1 MLNAFFFLLSLTLK
15 TKSFKMIKYQKE
27 GGKSVKKK
35 LMTMVCAALVLSGC
49 RTNGRQIDASFNAD
63 VYRDYMTED
72 NKIDSINY
80 LATDKEK
87 NLSLVGNLV
96 DGLVETDKYGNLK
109 PALAQDIGSPNA
121 DNTVWEFNIRG
132 EVPWVTSDGTETG
145 YFVTADDFV
154 VGLKYVLD
162 HESAYQDLITSLI
175 YNADQYVAGN
185 VSFDDV
191 GIEYVDDYTI
201 RYTLKSPCSY
211 FNTYLLNGGFYPL
224 EQYLIDEVGDD
235 FATSPETLW
244 YNGAYYLT
252 KYTEDK
258 IEYKKNK
265 SYWEV
270 GQVSFENGSVTL
282 VDDNEAALKLF
293 KQGRLSYAFIDETY
307 AEDNRQHLDQHM
319 YMSAVSPE
327 TYLFM
332 FNFNT
337 TNPVLKK
344 ALANTDFRKAIFYGM
359 NTDGAFVTKVAD
371 NEKEDMNKS
380 DEQATADTGNKNIV
394 NASVQSTIIPTG
406 FATKSDGID
415 YVTLGN
421 LASFSGKTN
430 YDADKYSQYQG
441 LAVGALSQ
449 DTEVS
454 FPIEIRVPI
463 NAEHPEKLLEFN
475 RMTSKFDSSFVTFK
489 TILYTYGTPG
499 NDDVVKYDDIKN
511 NYDMTLVSVGAD
523 NGDPSTYLSE
533 FKVDGKLNQVNSHFS
548 DEIYD
553 GLFEVANTLTTSDAR
568 LLAFAECET
577 YLLDKAYVI
586 PFSHGDLYYKVSS
599 INDYSLP
606 RGTYGLSRYKLKGV
620 KASEQAIT
628 INERAEMKNAYE
640 EAKNSSI

>member
-1 MLNAFFFLLSLTLK
+1 M
-15 TKSFKMIKYQKE
+15 
-27 GGKSVKKK
+27 KKK
-35 LMTMVCAALVLSGC
+35 LMTIICTALVLSGC
-49 RTNGRQIDASFNAD
+49 RTNGRQIDASFNAE

-80 LATDKEK
+80 LITDKEK
-87 NLSLVGNLV
+87 NLSLIGNLV

-109 PALAQDIGSPNA
+109 PALAQDIGIPNA
-121 DNTVWEFNIRG
+121 DNTVWEFRIRG
-132 EVPWVTSDGTETG
+132 DVPWVTSDGSESG
-145 YFVTADDFV
+145 YLVTADDFV
-154 VGLKYVLD
+154 CGLKYVLD
-162 HESAYQDLITSLI
+162 HDSAYKDLVASLI
-175 YNADQYVAGN
+175 YNADQYIAGN

-191 GIEYVDDYTI
+191 GIQYVDNYTI
-201 RYTLKSPCSY
+201 RYTLKNPCSY

-224 EQYLIDEVGDD
+224 EPYLIEEQGDN
-235 FATSPETLW
+235 FATSPETMW
-244 YNGAYYLT
+244 YNGAYYLSNFS
-252 KYTEDK
+252 EDK
-258 IEYKKNK
+258 IDYKKNR

-270 GQVSFENGSVTL
+270 GQVSFENGSIRL
-282 VDDNEAALKLF
+282 VDDNEEALKLF
-293 KQGRLSYAFIDETY
+293 KQGSLSYAFIDESY
-307 AEDNRQHLDQHM
+307 AENNRQHLDQHM

-344 ALANTDFRKAIFYGM
+344 ALANADFRKAIFYGI
-359 NTDGAFVTKVAD
+359 NTEGAFVTKVAD
-371 NEKEDMNKS
+371 NEKDDINKS

-421 LASFSGKTN
+421 LASFSGKSN
-430 YDADKYSQYQG
+430 YDAEKYTQYQS
-441 LAVGALSQ
+441 AALSAFSQ
-449 DTEVS
+449 DSEVT
-454 FPIEIRVPI
+454 FPIDIRVPI
-463 NAEHPEKLLEFN
+463 DVNNPQKLQEFN

-489 TILYTYGTPG
+489 PVLYTTGTAS
-499 NDDVVKYDDIKN
+499 NEDVVEYDDIKN
-511 NYDMTLVSVGAD
+511 DYDMMLVSVGAD

-533 FKVDGKLNQVNSHFS
+533 FKTDGQLNQTYSHFS

-553 GLFEVANTLTTSDAR
+553 GLFEVANALTTSDAR

-606 RGTYGLSRYKLKGV
+606 SGTYGLSRYKLKGV

-640 EAKNSSI
+640 EAKNTSI